1 MNLAGNLY
9 DILKKV
15 SDTKGTEGLIG
26 EEKYNKK
33 DKQGGMFVEREQYV
47 DDSYHEYRGQTL

>member
-1 MNLAGNLY
+1 MNLTGNLY
-9 DILKKV
+9 DILRKV
-15 SDTKGTEGLIG
+15 SDTKGVIVLIK

-47 DDSYHEYRGQTL
+47 DSSYHEYRGQTL